1 MCIRDSLKGDINIMH
16 DAELEKDVLK
26 TAARSGMVDM
36 YGWQIPSIDG
46 FDLTDVYKR
55 QV

>member
-1 MCIRDSLKGDINIMH
+1 MH
-16 DAELEKDVLK
+16 DAELGKDVLK

-46 FDLTDVYKR
+46 FDLTTNMMMVNIKINNVITFY
-55 QV
+55 QG